1 MKFEWPVTL
10 SYRDISLRPLRRR
23 DQAEFTALRMANAH
37 WTRIGDGTL
46 PANTPLPEM
55 NYWQLIRF
63 FNREAKEG
71 RLLPWIIQKNRAIV
85 GQLTIYAISYGSTNW
100 GTAGYWI
107 SEIYRNQGITS
118 TALAL
123 AVDYCFGSRQLH
135 RIELA
140 IRPHNLASIR
150 IAEKLGFRYQAFLE
164 RYMHVEGD
172 WQDHL
177 LYALH
182 PEDLTKETVL
192 AQLLHQTQNHQNI
205 STLQF

>member
-1 MKFEWPVTL
+1 MRFEWPVTL
-10 SYRDISLRPLRRR
+10 SYQGISLRPLRWR
-23 DQAEFTALRMANAH
+23 DYAEFAALRTANAH
-37 WTRIGDGTL
+37 WTRIGDGTV
-46 PANTPLPEM
+46 PADTPLPEM
-55 NYWQLIRF
+55 NYWQMILF
-63 FNREAKEG
+63 FNREARNG
-71 RLLPWIIQKNRAIV
+71 RLLPWVIQKDQALI
-85 GQLTIYAISYGSTNW
+85 GQLTIYAINYGATNW

-107 SEIYRNQGITS
+107 SEIYSNQGITS
-118 TALAL
+118 IALAL
-123 AVDYCFGSRQLH
+123 ATDYCFTARKLH

-182 PEDLTKETVL
+182 SEDVSENT
-192 AQLLHQTQNHQNI
+192 LLERLMNQN
-205 STLQF
+205 